1 MSFFENKNCSL
12 MISIFSLENYSSGLI
27 YLRRIRNKQEILSWD
42 KNFSKNV

>member
-1 MSFFENKNCSL
+1 

-42 KNFSKNV
+42 KNFSKNI

>member
-1 MSFFENKNCSL
+1 

-42 KNFSKNV
+42 KNFSKNVWIQCNYNSLYI